1 MKKIIGILVF
11 TITFFNLY
19 AAPEDL
25 SKDDYKLIM
34 SSQDMRKDKEEHL
47 DINKATK
54 QEMLSR
60 GVASSYVNKILEYRE
75 ITGGFE
81 KIENLKDI
89 KGIGQATYEKLKK
102 FFKVVSETKRKDL
115 SINTADDLTLKYF
128 GFSKKEIKELRKYLD
143 KYDRISNNIELK
155 KVIDKKKYEKLKDNI
170 SYGG

>member
-1 MKKIIGILVF
+1 MRKILVF
-11 TITFFNLY
+11 LLFSITFFNLY

-102 FFKVVSETKRKDL
+102 FFKVVSEPKRKDL

>member
-1 MKKIIGILVF
+1 MRKILVF
-11 TITFFNLY
+11 LLFSITFFNLY

-102 FFKVVSETKRKDL
+102 FFKVVSEPKRKDL

-170 SYGG
+170 NYGG

>member
-89 KGIGQATYEKLKK
+89 KGIATYEKLKK
-102 FFKVVSETKRKDL
+102 FFKVVSEPKRKDL
-115 SINTADDLTLKYF
+115 RINTADDLTLKYF

-170 SYGG
+170 NYGG